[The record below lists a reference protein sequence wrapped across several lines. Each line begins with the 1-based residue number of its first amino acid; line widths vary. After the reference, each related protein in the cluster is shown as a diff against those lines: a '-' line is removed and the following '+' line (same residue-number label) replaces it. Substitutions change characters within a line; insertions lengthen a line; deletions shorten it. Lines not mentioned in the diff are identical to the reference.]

1 MMRTRLTK
9 ADRGWRWTLFAGAFL
24 ASLGWAMS
32 ARPGSSQPAAPVAR
46 QAQVVQPQA
55 QPEKQVATATPVEP
69 SLPATEATKQQQQL
83 IEDTDRLYQ
92 LATELKSEV
101 DKTNRNT
108 LSVQV
113 IKKADE
119 IEKLAR
125 SIHDRTKPN

>member
-1 MMRTRLTK
+1 MRTRLTK
-9 ADRGWRWTLFAGAFL
+9 ADRGWRWTLFAGVFL
-24 ASLGWAMS
+24 ASLGWIVS
-32 ARPGSSQPAAPVAR
+32 ANLGRSQAAAPVAG
-46 QAQVVQPQA
+46 QGQVVQPQA
-55 QPEKQVATATPVEP
+55 QQEKQVANAKPADLPLP
-69 SLPATEATKQQQQL
+69 STEATKQQL